1 MQKIA
6 QIIPETLKQRLT
18 TGAEIALLDVREY
31 GEYGEGHPIF
41 AVNLP
46 YSRLEAKAAQLL
58 PCRSAPCVL
67 LDNGDGVAEKAAR
80 RLGDLG
86 HSNLAILDGGA
97 PAWQAAGF
105 TLYQGVNPCMASRR
119 VHALPRRERALQGVW
134 RIGGAAV

>member
-67 LDNGDGVAEKAAR
+67 LDNGDGVAEK
-80 RLGDLG
+80 RLVGSEIWG
-86 HSNLAILDGGA
+86 TPTWRFWTGG
-97 PAWQAAGF
+97 PLHGKP
-105 TLYQGVNPCMASRR
+105 QGSRSTK
-119 VHALPRRERALQGVW
+119 A
-134 RIGGAAV
+134 